1 MKNLQNEKGNASLY
15 LLWIFGIFS
24 ILFVPTINIVKI
36 YVVKEHANLAVEQA
50 ALAGTS
56 VLLDKTKEA
65 IDEFEN
71 SSTLDPFYIA
81 DRVSQL
87 SMDSGKSV
95 SELIDEKKN
104 DYISGGMEEGVAY
117 VKAMNKILPDRIDQ
131 HPYLKKEL
139 KDKLGLTSTDMY
151 YIFSP
156 TVQNIIGENKGLT
169 DETKVKF
176 TSKWQIEVKSAVKF
190 ETIFDNK
197 YISQFIYKVPQKG
210 YGPALKYL
218 ENIYL

>member
-1 MKNLQNEKGNASLY
+1 MKYLQNEKGNASIY

-24 ILFVPTINIVKI
+24 ILFVFTINIVKV

-50 ALAGTS
+50 ALAGTA
-56 VLLDKTKEA
+56 VLLDRTKDA

-71 SSTLDPFYIA
+71 SATLDPFYIA
-81 DRVSQL
+81 DREHQILIDSGKRVSQL
-87 SMDSGKSV
+87 I
-95 SELIDEKKN
+95 EEKKN
-104 DYISGGMEEGVAY
+104 DYISGGMDEGDAY
-117 VKAMNKILPDRIDQ
+117 VKAMNKILPERINR

-139 KDKLGLTSTDMY
+139 RNKLGFTSSDGY
-151 YIFSP
+151 YILLP
-156 TVQNIIGENKGLT
+156 TVQNIIDENKGIT
-169 DETKVKF
+169 SDTEIQF
-176 TSKWQIEVKSAVKF
+176 TTRWQIEVKSAAKF

-218 ENIYL
+218 GNVYL